1 MKNLLI
7 AIARSLVAAA
17 RERAGQVT
25 RKQAEAR
32 VLRDEDYTANAGG
45 WN

>member
-1 MKNLLI
+1 MNNLLST
-7 AIARSLVAAA
+7 IARRLVAAA
-17 RERAGQVT
+17 RDRAEQLT

-32 VLRDEDYTANAGG
+32 VLRGEDYTANAGG

>member
-1 MKNLLI
+1 MKNLLK
-7 AIARSLVAAA
+7 AIARTLVAAA
-17 RERAGQVT
+17 GDRAELVT

-32 VLRDEDYTANAGG
+32 ILRTEDYTANAGG